1 MNKKTASQSGS
12 RFFFTLEFDKIR
24 IQLWHGYRL
33 CNLCQF

>member
-1 MNKKTASQSGS
+1 MNKKKRLPNWEAV
-12 RFFFTLEFDKIR
+12 FFTLEFDKIR